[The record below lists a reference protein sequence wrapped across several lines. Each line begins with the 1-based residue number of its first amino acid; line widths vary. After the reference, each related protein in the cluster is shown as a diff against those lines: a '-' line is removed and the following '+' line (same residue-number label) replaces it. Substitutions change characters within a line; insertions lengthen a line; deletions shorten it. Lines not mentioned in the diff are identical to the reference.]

1 MPRNDRKNL
10 VASSVSEGSPQ
21 EIPRQSL
28 GMTYIPHVTP
38 RALPEGSPQE
48 IPRSSLASLGTPRND
63 KSRRKPRLLLI
74 VTLAV
79 LLAGCSF
86 IPKYDRPKAPIPED
100 WPKVETDSK
109 PTEDKTA
116 DDKEG
121 IPRHFVPRNDGKNHV
136 TPSVS
141 EGSPQEIPRSSL
153 ASLGTPRNDIMKSPA
168 DISWKTFFPDERLQK
183 LIDLALVNNRDL
195 KLAAMNVERSRA
207 LYGVQRAE
215 LFPSVSGSAGASIQ
229 RTAKKLSM
237 TGEPK
242 VEEKYSLS
250 LGIVSWELDFFGR
263 IRSLEKSALENY
275 LATEEARRSAQISL
289 VSSVAQ
295 AYYTLAA
302 DKEALALARST
313 LKTQEETY
321 HLINRRFTVGLA
333 TEMDRLRAE
342 TQVESARTEVTR
354 LTQQVAKD
362 ENALQLLIGAP
373 VPKELIPDGES
384 QIKPPGDV
392 SPGLPSEVLLQRPDI
407 LSAEHQLKAA
417 YANLGAARAALF
429 PRISLTT
436 TVGTASNELTGLFAG
451 GSGTWTFVPNLVT
464 PIFDA
469 RTWAALRVTKVDR
482 EIAVTQYEQVIQR
495 AFKEVADELAVK
507 ATIDDQIAAQ
517 EALVKA
523 LQETYR
529 LALMRYEKGIDNYLS
544 VLDAQRSLYAAEQ
557 QLILLRLA
565 RHANRVRLYAVLG
578 GGA

>member
-1 MPRNDRKNL
+1 MITK
-10 VASSVSEGSPQ
+10 
-21 EIPRQSL
+21 
-28 GMTYIPHVTP
+28 
-38 RALPEGSPQE
+38 
-48 IPRSSLASLGTPRND
+48 
-63 KSRRKPRLLLI
+63 RLLLI

-109 PTEDKTA
+109 PTEDTTTA
-116 DDKEG
+116 
-121 IPRHFVPRNDGKNHV
+121 
-136 TPSVS
+136 
-141 EGSPQEIPRSSL
+141 SSHTSNL
-153 ASLGTPRNDIMKSPA
+153 MKSPA

-183 LIDLALVNNRDL
+183 LIDLALANNRDL
-195 KLAAMNVERSRA
+195 KLAAMNVERARA

-289 VSSVAQ
+289 ISSVAQ

-342 TQVESARTEVTR
+342 TQVESARTEVAR

-482 EIAVTQYEQVIQR
+482 EIAVTQYERVIQR

-507 ATIDDQIAAQ
+507 ATVDDQIAAQ

-578 GGA
+578 GGATPEGGVFRSNLSGSQK